1 MRIKV
6 TIPVLA
12 TAIIIGVLNCAAI
25 MFLLRTIT
33 PPEPGSEKY
42 ITVTIPEE
50 SSLMQTAGILKDKG
64 LIKNKYSFVVRSFTS
79 GIHMKM
85 NTGTYDLSPGMTN
98 DEIIKALVVGDSDR
112 GQTVTVT
119 IPEGS
124 TIGQIASI
132 LEKNG
137 VIADKEKFLDICKT
151 TGSFVNSSAL
161 EGVDFN
167 SSNRETKYIL
177 EGYLFPDTYEFY
189 KNSNPHDV
197 IRKFINNFAKV
208 YGEEYEKRTKELGF
222 TKKDVVT
229 IASII
234 QKEAMEG
241 DYKKVSAVIYNRLQ
255 VNAKLQVDSS
265 IRYVMNEENTITLSS
280 EQYMMES
287 SYNTYTH
294 NGLTP
299 TAICC
304 PGKKAIEAALY
315 PDKKFIRDGYM
326 YFCLTEATSNTMAFS
341 KTYEEHLENVKK
353 YRSSWQAY
361 DNAVSQN

>member
-1 MRIKV
+1 MKIKM
-6 TIPVLA
+6 TIPLLI
-12 TAIIIGVLNCAAI
+12 TAIIIGFLNITFI
-25 MFLLRTIT
+25 MFLSETIT
-33 PPEPGSEKY
+33 APDPGSEEY
-42 ITVTIPEE
+42 ITLTIPEK
-50 SSLMQTAGILKDKG
+50 SSLLQTAGILEEHG
-64 LIKNKYSFVVRSFTS
+64 LIKNKYSFAIRSFVS

-85 NTGTYDLSPGMTN
+85 NTGTYDLSPGMSN
-98 DEIIKALVVGDSDR
+98 DEIIKALVIGDKNR

-124 TIGQIASI
+124 TLQDIAGI
-132 LEKNG
+132 LEEKS
-137 VIADKEKFLDICKT
+137 VITDKEKFINICRT
-151 TGSFVNSSAL
+151 AGSFINSNAL
-161 EGVDFN
+161 EGVDF
-167 SSNRETKYIL
+167 SNGNDEIKYIL

-197 IRKFINNFAKV
+197 IRKFIDNFNKV
-208 YGEEYEKRTKELGF
+208 YNEDYEKRTRELGF

-241 DYKKVSAVIYNRLQ
+241 DFKKVSAVLYNRLQ

-265 IRYVMNEENTITLSS
+265 IRYVINDKNTIALSS
-280 EQYMMES
+280 EQYLMES
-287 SYNTYTH
+287 SYNTYIH

-315 PDKKFIRDGYM
+315 PDKKFIHDGYM

-341 KTYEEHLENVKK
+341 KTYEEHIANVKK
-353 YRSSWQAY
+353 YKSSWQAY
-361 DNAVSQN
+361 DQAVSQN